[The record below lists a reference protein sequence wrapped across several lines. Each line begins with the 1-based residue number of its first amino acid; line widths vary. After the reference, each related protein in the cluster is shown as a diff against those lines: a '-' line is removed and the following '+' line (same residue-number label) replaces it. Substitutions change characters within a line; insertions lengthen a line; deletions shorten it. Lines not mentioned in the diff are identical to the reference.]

1 MGTPKGNGLV
11 EIVDEKSSD
20 KGFFCMKLVGFITEE
35 MNRSGDKSFDFW
47 HQRFLEAQ
55 GGRCAYTHICPN
67 YARTVAKRGKKP
79 VQLNIDFKFD

>member
-1 MGTPKGNGLV
+1 MGVPVGTGLV
-11 EIVDEKSSD
+11 EITGEQSNDS
-20 KGFFCMKLVGFITEE
+20 GFFCIKLCGFISDE
-35 MNRSGDKSFDFW
+35 MRRSCDTSFDFW